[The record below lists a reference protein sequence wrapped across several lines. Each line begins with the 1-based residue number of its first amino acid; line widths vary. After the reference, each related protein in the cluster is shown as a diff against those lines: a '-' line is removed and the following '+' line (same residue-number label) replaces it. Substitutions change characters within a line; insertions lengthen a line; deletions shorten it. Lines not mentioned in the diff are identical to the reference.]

1 MQQCCGMCSPCLHT
15 LSASASI
22 QPSLHLV
29 DFFLDNFLFLLFLRV
44 LALTPLQGFAMFLHT
59 RNYSLRR
66 VEYAGKSEQEVLHH
80 WNTRL
85 LHSFGLSREH
95 YKYLVF
101 PRNLLPLPAVV
112 SFSFLLPIVNPL
124 LLAFSTVT
132 YSTTDILRSCTT
144 MPRERRVRGDEKG
157 IIQ

>member
-1 MQQCCGMCSPCLHT
+1 MPGSQNRKYY
-15 LSASASI
+15 I
-22 QPSLHLV
+22 I
-29 DFFLDNFLFLLFLRV
+29 
-44 LALTPLQGFAMFLHT
+44 
-59 RNYSLRR
+59 
-66 VEYAGKSEQEVLHH
+66 

-124 LLAFSTVT
+124 LAFSTVT

-144 MPRERRVRGDEKG
+144 MPRERLLGVMKKG
-157 IIQ
+157 SFCNALAAEQEAESFHSVEIQQENTGSYKFQGML